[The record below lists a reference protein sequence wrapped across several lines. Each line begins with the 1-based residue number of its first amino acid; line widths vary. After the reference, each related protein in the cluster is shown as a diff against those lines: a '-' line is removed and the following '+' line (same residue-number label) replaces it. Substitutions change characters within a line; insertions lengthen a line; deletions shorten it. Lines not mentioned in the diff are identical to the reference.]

1 MLFYVEPYM
10 ALMKDTWQHPRNKR
24 CYTVIVKLYIWQ
36 CVHLSDRSL
45 VFAR

>member
-1 MLFYVEPYM
+1 MLFYLELYM
-10 ALMKDTWQHPRNKR
+10 ALMKDTWQHLRNKR
-24 CYTVIVKLYIWQ
+24 YYTEIVKLYIWQ